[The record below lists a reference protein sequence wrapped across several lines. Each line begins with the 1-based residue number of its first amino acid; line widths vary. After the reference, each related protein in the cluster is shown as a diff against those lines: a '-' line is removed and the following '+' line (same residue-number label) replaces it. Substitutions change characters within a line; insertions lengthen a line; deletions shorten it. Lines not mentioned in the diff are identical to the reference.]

1 MKEWKKQMQFFRE
14 TGSVQ
19 AILQLHMISLLKIT
33 LEREKERFL
42 KTVFLGEK
50 PLHPNILPHEVVL
63 NQFSFFKNYKNN
75 GSFS

>member
-1 MKEWKKQMQFFRE
+1 MKEWKKQMHFFRE

-19 AILQLHMISLLKIT
+19 AILQLHMISLFKIT

-42 KTVFLGEK
+42 KTIFLGEK
-50 PLHPNILPHEVVL
+50 PLHPNILPHEIVL
-63 NQFSFFKNYKNN
+63 NQIFFFKNHKNN